1 MGKKIV
7 IPNLIKPSPQ
17 NFESVGHTGSLRSM
31 MESVRGHTHAEVLQ
45 GRREHLH
52 QFAADALSA
61 SGRRKRKRQSLRA
74 SGLES
79 VADASKSERDS
90 QAPDY
95 HVLEGLGVLLI
106 EEDTF
111 DEEALRSRM
120 DAVVLDNVKIASVAP
135 VAASDAG
142 KPDFWNLE
150 KINVS
155 SMRSQGLDG
164 KGITVGVL
172 DSGIYATHQ
181 EFEGKQIIFA
191 QFDQHGQRVDAPAKD
206 FGKHGTHVSG
216 LIAGKNAGVAPEA
229 ALIVAAVLT
238 VNGGTAG
245 YLAQILAGLNWL
257 LTEDFSGDPE
267 TPGVHLVNASLE
279 AGRGYKDFLY
289 NALTNALVAPG
300 TLMIGAVGNSGSA
313 GVNSCSSPG
322 NYDIVLGVGAT
333 DIDDNIASFSSWGTI
348 PEANNVAKPDMCA
361 PGKGVWSAV
370 PGSGNHYQQMDGT
383 SMASP
388 MVAGAAALMMQ
399 QDPTLVHNPVVLR
412 DEIIKRTTP
421 LEDVARGGRGRLQ
434 L

>member
-7 IPNLIKPSPQ
+7 IPNLIKPGPQ
-17 NFESVGHTGSLRSM
+17 KSANAAFTKSLRSTT
-31 MESVRGHTHAEVLQ
+31 EIGRGRTHAEVLQ

-61 SGRRKRKRQSLRA
+61 SAQGKKRRPRAASLKSKAQYSRSEP
-74 SGLES
+74 SGTP
-79 VADASKSERDS
+79 VN
-90 QAPDY
+90 Y
-95 HVLEGLGVLLI
+95 HVLEGLGILLVD
-106 EEDTF
+106 EDMF
-111 DEEALRSRM
+111 DEDMMRSQM
-120 DAVVLDNVKIASVAP
+120 DAVVLDNVQIASVTP
-135 VAASDAG
+135 VAASSTG
-142 KPDFWNLE
+142 EPDFWSQD

-155 SMRSQGLDG
+155 SLRSQGLNG
-164 KGITVGVL
+164 EGITVGVL

-181 EFEGKQIIFA
+181 EFAGKQIVFA
-191 QFDQHGQRVDAPAKD
+191 QFDQQGQRIDSPAKD

-216 LIAGKNAGVAPEA
+216 LIAGKNAGVAPA
-229 ALIVAAVLT
+229 ATLVVAAVLT
-238 VNGGTAG
+238 SNGGTAG

-289 NALTNALVAPG
+289 NALTNALAAPG

-313 GVNSCSSPG
+313 GVNNCSSPG
-322 NYDIVLGVGAT
+322 NYDIVVGVGAT

-348 PEANNVAKPDMCA
+348 AESSNVAKPDMCA
-361 PGKGVWSAV
+361 PGKAVWSSV

-388 MVAGAAALMMQ
+388 IVAGAAALMMQ
-399 QDPTLVHNPVVLR
+399 QDPTLAHNPLVLK
-412 DEIIKRTTP
+412 DEIIKRTIP